1 MLRKFFHKIHNTLIS
16 VGRILLNVPEKGG
29 LFQLKDTD
37 FFVRVLS
44 AGLTYTTYTPVTQYG
59 TDNQTSSQLRTQMF
73 NYLYEQKDKYFDW
86 NSIVSQRSN
95 IPEVPEQASIWG
107 DGVFLQSSRNYASV
121 NVRAAGNTTTVG
133 NYYYNLHV
141 NPADLAQQWQV
152 TPAQPL
158 EALANFATPAAEEE
172 EEEEVDGLH
181 EYYEEYVDD
190 ELAELDEP
198 PYDLE
203 D

>member
-1 MLRKFFHKIHNTLIS
+1 MLLKFFHKIHNTLIC

-44 AGLTYTTYTPVTQYG
+44 AGLTYTTYTLATQYG

-86 NSIVSQRSN
+86 SSVVSQRSN
-95 IPEVPEQASIWG
+95 IPEVPEPADNLWNAGGLYVRSNTSAIRFTANQ
-107 DGVFLQSSRNYASV
+107 FTTSS
-121 NVRAAGNTTTVG
+121 
-133 NYYYNLHV
+133 NYYTQLGQEV
-141 NPADLAQQWQV
+141 AQQRQV
-152 TPAQPL
+152 TPAQQFIA
-158 EALANFATPAAEEE
+158 ETPFPVQAAVEEE
-172 EEEEVDGLH
+172 EEEEVDGLP